1 VRAQTRTH
9 TSLTGGTIGGK
20 TGLGGAVMMKN
31 DGVVPLRDIPV
42 KNKVQFAD
50 ARGAKDLKTKNNPVT
65 ALLAKEDPSRKGQA
79 GKGLPLQIDPKVWD
93 SVLGEGD
100 VPPSMVIA
108 TAETLFEQ
116 PDKKHAVEF
125 LKANLRRGIVVR
137 PWVFEAL
144 AIALEATGGDAEE
157 IRRAR
162 LSAVALDPKDA
173 EGFLDAAR
181 TMAGNGQYDR
191 ALAFC
196 RQAALIEPNLVFSYD
211 QALVYAEQ
219 AKDARAMEWA
229 ASRLVSQD
237 WPVDNQILHLK
248 AQTSVT
254 SLAQSL
260 DRSARKSDAD
270 KLRAALQNLKER
282 DVVIHLTWE
291 TSQEPADL
299 EMFVKEPT
307 GSVCSYDQKQT
318 TGGGILLA
326 NDLKTP
332 NRITYIAAQGFPG
345 TYEITVRKLW
355 GRPLFGRA
363 RLEIIQ
369 NLGTPKQTSRLEMI
383 DLNQAKPVSVRLDDG
398 RRTELATVSPA
409 NLRKPAAKGE
419 AEKVVGGYE
428 QLRRLAYPETTGGGA
443 RNAGASVPAAARV
456 SETIPQARTSATP
469 SAGAGVNLEVRMS
482 SDQRTMNLVMQ
493 PVYQT
498 LKNGRPAA
506 NLSAVPGAK

>member
-1 VRAQTRTH
+1 NLGGGLGGGGALGGGLAGALGGAGGNAGAGGAPPTPPEEGGPASLLDPKTNTLYPYLPTLGLIVRAQTRTH

-20 TGLGGAVMMKN
+20 TGLGGAMIMKN
-31 DGVVPLRDIPV
+31 DGVVPLRDIPI

-50 ARGAKDLKTKNNPVT
+50 ATGVKDPKTENNPVT

-100 VPPSMVIA
+100 VPPALVIA

-219 AKDARAMEWA
+219 SKDARAMEWA
-229 ASRLVSQD
+229 ASRL
-237 WPVDNQILHLK
+237 
-248 AQTSVT
+248 
-254 SLAQSL
+254 
-260 DRSARKSDAD
+260 
-270 KLRAALQNLKER
+270 
-282 DVVIHLTWE
+282 
-291 TSQEPADL
+291 
-299 EMFVKEPT
+299 
-307 GSVCSYDQKQT
+307 
-318 TGGGILLA
+318 
-326 NDLKTP
+326 
-332 NRITYIAAQGFPG
+332 
-345 TYEITVRKLW
+345 
-355 GRPLFGRA
+355 
-363 RLEIIQ
+363 
-369 NLGTPKQTSRLEMI
+369 
-383 DLNQAKPVSVRLDDG
+383 
-398 RRTELATVSPA
+398 
-409 NLRKPAAKGE
+409 
-419 AEKVVGGYE
+419 
-428 QLRRLAYPETTGGGA
+428 
-443 RNAGASVPAAARV
+443 
-456 SETIPQARTSATP
+456 
-469 SAGAGVNLEVRMS
+469 
-482 SDQRTMNLVMQ
+482 
-493 PVYQT
+493 
-498 LKNGRPAA
+498 
-506 NLSAVPGAK
+506 